1 MIRHIHLEFV
11 MKMSR
16 YILPSLA
23 TVMLSVFTAQA
34 ETYWVDG
41 ITFDEA
47 GNAIGWYD
55 ANKTPSYANG
65 DGGYEW
71 VGGDQGDVS
80 TCHAATAAN
89 LIAWWQNH
97 HKENIPQGVPT
108 AAQEIWNTYK
118 QHQIMDTSGQVSYS
132 FQWWLTGVQRPKN
145 DEEAALTRDGY
156 CGTNIGFESTDG
168 YYTPM
173 IKAFAKGEIDEISKK
188 DVGVSAELSRFFDH
202 ISYQQRG
209 EDGAS
214 VPMENTF
221 HLVCEDIMTAVAGGK
236 GVALE
241 LIGSSGS
248 HALTLWG
255 IETVLDA
262 NDKEIIYK
270 LWLTDSDDSKTQ
282 YGGITTPSLFY
293 VFVNANKDGN
303 MEIAKDGNPVWNDGY
318 LVYSEDS
325 DRGLNGFVVNGIT
338 TIDPTVSEAWNWS
351 LLVPEP
357 TTTTLSLLGLVA
369 LAARR
374 RRR

>member
-1 MIRHIHLEFV
+1 

-23 TVMLSVFTAQA
+23 PFMLSVFSAQA
-34 ETYWVDG
+34 EMYWVDG
-41 ITFDEA
+41 ITFDED
-47 GNAIGWYD
+47 GNVTGGWYD

-65 DGGYEW
+65 DNGRKW
-71 VGGDQGDVS
+71 VEGDQGDVS

-108 AAQEIWNTYK
+108 DAQEIWNTYK
-118 QHQIMDTSGQVSYS
+118 KHQISDTSGQVSYS
-132 FQWWLTGVQRPKN
+132 FQWWLTGVQRPIN
-145 DEEAALTRDGY
+145 AEEAALTRDGY
-156 CGTNIGFESTDG
+156 CGENIAFESTDG

-173 IKAFAKGEIDEISKK
+173 IKALANGEIDEISKK
-188 DVGVSAELSRFFDH
+188 DAGVSAELSKFFAH
-202 ISYQQRG
+202 TSYQQRG
-209 EDGAS
+209 ENGKS
-214 VPMENTF
+214 VLENTF
-221 HLVCEDIMTAVAGGK
+221 DDVCYDIKTAVAGGK

-241 LIGSSGS
+241 LVDGSSGS

-255 IETVLDA
+255 IETDA
-262 NDKEIIYK
+262 NNEITT

-282 YGGITTPSLFY
+282 YGGITAPSLFY
-293 VFVNANKDGN
+293 VNVYENGDGN
-303 MEIAKDGNPVWNDGY
+303 MEIAQHGKRVWNDDY
-318 LVYSEDS
+318 WYYDYFADS

-338 TIDPTVSEAWNWS
+338 TIDPSVSEKWNWS

-357 TTTTLSLLGLVA
+357 TTTTLSLLSLVA

>member
-1 MIRHIHLEFV
+1 MHSVFI

-16 YILPSLA
+16 YILPSFVTAL
-23 TVMLSVFTAQA
+23 LSVFTAQA
-34 ETYWVDG
+34 ATYWVDG
-41 ITFDEA
+41 LTFDEE
-47 GNAIGWYD
+47 GNVTGGWYD

-65 DGGYEW
+65 DDGRFW
-71 VGGDQGDVS
+71 VSGDQGDVS

-89 LIAWWQNH
+89 LIAWWQDH
-97 HKENIPQGVPT
+97 HKDDIPEGVPT
-108 AAQEIWNTYK
+108 DAQEIWNTYK
-118 QHQIMDTSGQVSYS
+118 QHQIKDTSGQVSYS

-145 DEEAALTRDGY
+145 AEEAALTRDGY
-156 CGTNIGFESTDG
+156 CGDNIGFESTDG

-173 IKAFAKGEIDEISKK
+173 IKDLANGQIDENSKK
-188 DVGVSAELSRFFDH
+188 DAGVSAELSKFFEH

-214 VPMENTF
+214 VPMVNTF
-221 HLVCEDIMTAVAGGK
+221 QLVCEDIMTAVADGK

-262 NDKEIIYK
+262 NDKEIIFK

-282 YGGITTPSLFY
+282 YGGITDPSLFH
-293 VFVNANKDGN
+293 VFVNKNKDGN
-303 MEIAKDGNPVWNDGY
+303 MEIAKDGGTDWKGDY
-318 LVYSEDS
+318 LPNS

-338 TIDPTVSEAWNWS
+338 TIDPSVSEAWNWS

-357 TTTTLSLLGLVA
+357 TTTTLSLLSLVA

>member
-1 MIRHIHLEFV
+1 
-11 MKMSR
+11 MKMKLTNTLKKSMSTAAWG
-16 YILPSLA
+16 ILCA
-23 TVMLSVFTAQA
+23 HVAQA

-47 GNAIGWYD
+47 GNVTGGWYD

-65 DGGYEW
+65 DDGDYW
-71 VGGDQGDVS
+71 VSGDQGDNS

-108 AAQEIWNTYK
+108 DAQEIWNTYK
-118 QHQIMDTSGQVSYS
+118 QHQIKDTSGQVSYS

-156 CGTNIGFESTDG
+156 CGSDIAFEATDG

-173 IKAFAKGEIDEISKK
+173 IKDFATGEIDEVSKK
-188 DVGVSAELSRFFDH
+188 DAGVSAELSEFFGH

-214 VPMENTF
+214 VSMVNTF
-221 HLVCEDIMTAVAGGK
+221 SLVCKDIMTAIVDGK

-241 LIGSSGS
+241 LIAGSGS

-262 NDKEIIYK
+262 NDEEIIYK
-270 LWLTDSDDSKTQ
+270 LWLTDSDDSRTR
-282 YGGITTPSLFY
+282 YGGITDPSLFY
-293 VFVNANKDGN
+293 VFVNENEDGN
-303 MEIAKDGNPVWNDGY
+303 MEIASHGETDFWTGNY
-318 LVYSEDS
+318 LADS

-338 TIDPTVSEAWNWS
+338 TIDPAVSEKWNWS
-351 LLVPEP
+351 VLVPEP
-357 TTTTLSLLGLVA
+357 TTTTLSLLSLVA

>member
-1 MIRHIHLEFV
+1 

-55 ANKTPSYANG
+55 ANKTPSYADG
-65 DGGYEW
+65 DDGRYW
-71 VGGDQGDVS
+71 VDDKIKGDVS

-89 LIAWWQNH
+89 LVAWWQNH
-97 HKENIPQGVPT
+97 HKENLPQGVPT
-108 AAQEIWNTYK
+108 NAQEIWNTYK

-145 DEEAALTRDGY
+145 AEEAALTRDGY
-156 CGTNIGFESTDG
+156 CGDNIGFESTDG

-173 IKAFAKGEIDEISKK
+173 IKAFANGKIDETSKK
-188 DVGVSAELSRFFDH
+188 DDGVSAELSKLIGH
-202 ISYQQRG
+202 ISYQERG
-209 EDGAS
+209 
-214 VPMENTF
+214 VLENTF
-221 HLVCEDIMTAVAGGK
+221 DLVCEDIITAVAGGK

-241 LIGSSGS
+241 LIASSGS

-255 IETVLDA
+255 IETVLDE
-262 NDKEIIYK
+262 NNKEIIYK
-270 LWLTDSDDSKTQ
+270 LWLTDSDDSKKQ
-282 YGGITTPSLFY
+282 YGGITTPSLFH
-293 VFVNANKDGN
+293 VFVNENKDGN
-303 MEIAKDGNPVWNDGY
+303 MEIDGHGETDQNGDY
-318 LVYSEDS
+318 LANS
-325 DRGLNGFVVNGIT
+325 DRGLNGFVVNGIY

>member
-1 MIRHIHLEFV
+1 
-11 MKMSR
+11 
-16 YILPSLA
+16 
-23 TVMLSVFTAQA
+23 MLSVFTAQA
-34 ETYWVDG
+34 ETFWVDG

-47 GNAIGWYD
+47 GNVTGGWYD
-55 ANKTPSYANG
+55 ANKTPSYANRDAGRFWDEDEIKG
-65 DGGYEW
+65 DK
-71 VGGDQGDVS
+71 S

-108 AAQEIWNTYK
+108 DAQEIWNTYK
-118 QHQIMDTSGQVSYS
+118 QHQISDTSGQVSYS

-156 CGTNIGFESTDG
+156 CGNNIGFKATDG

-173 IKAFAKGEIDEISKK
+173 IKAFANGQIDESSNA
-188 DVGVSAELSRFFDH
+188 DAGVSAELSKLFYYT
-202 ISYQQRG
+202 SYQQR
-209 EDGAS
+209 DGNGKN
-214 VPMENTF
+214 VLENTF
-221 HLVCEDIMTAVAGGK
+221 DAVCTDIMNAVTGGK

-241 LIGSSGS
+241 LVDGSAS

-255 IETVLDA
+255 IETDA
-262 NDKEIIYK
+262 NNKISK

-282 YGGITTPSLFY
+282 YGGITAPSLFY
-293 VFVNANKDGN
+293 VSVSENRDGN
-303 MEIAKDGNPVWNDGY
+303 MEIDQHGKRVWNDDY
-318 LVYSEDS
+318 EYYDYFADS

-338 TIDPTVSEAWNWS
+338 TIDPSVSEKWNWS

-357 TTTTLSLLGLVA
+357 TTTTLSLLSLVA

>member
-1 MIRHIHLEFV
+1 

-41 ITFDEA
+41 ITFNEA
-47 GNAIGWYD
+47 GEATGGWYD
-55 ANKTPSYANG
+55 ANKTPSSANG
-65 DGGYEW
+65 DNGRYW
-71 VGGDQGDVS
+71 VTGAQGDES

-108 AAQEIWNTYK
+108 EAQEIWNTYK
-118 QHQIMDTSGQVSYS
+118 KHQIMDTSGQVSYS

-156 CGTNIGFESTDG
+156 CGKDIGYESTDG

-173 IKAFAKGEIDEISKK
+173 IKEFATGQIDEISKA
-188 DVGVSAELSRFFDH
+188 DAGVSAMLSEFLDH
-202 ISYQQRG
+202 TSYQQRN
-209 EDGAS
+209 EDGKS
-214 VPMENTF
+214 VLENTF
-221 HLVCEDIMTAVAGGK
+221 KDVCTDIMNAVTGGK

-241 LIGSSGS
+241 LVDGSAS

-255 IETVLDA
+255 IETDA
-262 NDKEIIYK
+262 NNEIFK

-282 YGGITTPSLFY
+282 YGGITAPDLFY
-293 VFVNANKDGN
+293 VYVEENKKGN
-303 MEIAKDGNPVWNDGY
+303 MEITLHGDRAWNDDY
-318 LVYSEDS
+318 RYYDYSEES

-338 TIDPTVSEAWNWS
+338 TIDPNVSKNWTWS
-351 LLVPEP
+351 LMVPEP

-374 RRR
+374 RR

>member
-1 MIRHIHLEFV
+1 M
-11 MKMSR
+11 
-16 YILPSLA
+16 
-23 TVMLSVFTAQA
+23 
-34 ETYWVDG
+34 
-41 ITFDEA
+41 
-47 GNAIGWYD
+47 
-55 ANKTPSYANG
+55 
-65 DGGYEW
+65 
-71 VGGDQGDVS
+71 
-80 TCHAATAAN
+80 
-89 LIAWWQNH
+89 
-97 HKENIPQGVPT
+97 PT
-108 AAQEIWNTYK
+108 DAQEIWNTYK

-156 CGTNIGFESTDG
+156 CGDNIGFESTDG

-173 IKAFAKGEIDEISKK
+173 IKDFANGQIDENSKK
-188 DVGVSAELSRFFDH
+188 DAGVSAELSKFFNH

-221 HLVCEDIMTAVAGGK
+221 HLVCADIMTAVSEGK

-241 LIGSSGS
+241 LIAGSGS

-282 YGGITTPSLFY
+282 YGGITDPSLFY
-293 VFVNANKDGN
+293 VFVNANGDGN
-303 MEIAKDGNPVWNDGY
+303 MEIAEHGGTDRNGDY
-318 LVYSEDS
+318 LADS

>member
-1 MIRHIHLEFV
+1 

-34 ETYWVDG
+34 ETYKSYWVDG
-41 ITFDEA
+41 ITFDED
-47 GNAIGWYD
+47 GNVTGGWYD
-55 ANKTPSYANG
+55 ANKTPSDDGYSWASDSEKG
-65 DGGYEW
+65 DNA
-71 VGGDQGDVS
+71 

-108 AAQEIWNTYK
+108 DAQEIWNTYK
-118 QHQIMDTSGQVSYS
+118 QHQIKDTSGQVSYS
-132 FQWWLTGVQRPKN
+132 FQWWLTGVQRPEN
-145 DEEAALTRDGY
+145 AEEAALTRDGY
-156 CGTNIGFESTDG
+156 CGGDTAFESTDG

-173 IKAFAKGEIDEISKK
+173 IKAFANGQIDETSKK
-188 DVGVSAELSRFFDH
+188 DAGVSAELSKFFDH
-202 ISYQQRG
+202 ISYQQRDENG
-209 EDGAS
+209 ES
-214 VPMENTF
+214 VLENTF
-221 HLVCEDIMTAVAGGK
+221 HKVCLDIKTAVAGGK

-241 LIGSSGS
+241 LVASSG

-255 IETVLDA
+255 IETELDA
-262 NDKEIIYK
+262 EGKEIIST

-282 YGGITTPSLFY
+282 YGGITDPSLFY
-293 VFVNANKDGN
+293 VFVNENKDGN
-303 MEIAKDGNPVWNDGY
+303 MEIANHGKADY
-318 LVYSEDS
+318 LADS

-338 TIDPTVSEAWNWS
+338 TIDPSVSETWNWS

-357 TTTTLSLLGLVA
+357 TTTTLSLLSLVA

>member
-1 MIRHIHLEFV
+1 

-34 ETYWVDG
+34 ETETKTYWVDG
-41 ITFDEA
+41 ITVDENGKA
-47 GNAIGWYD
+47 TDGWYD

-65 DGGYEW
+65 DGGYYW
-71 VGGDQGDVS
+71 VSGDQGDAS

-108 AAQEIWNTYK
+108 EAQEIWNTYK
-118 QHQIMDTSGQVSYS
+118 KHQIKDTSGQVSYS

-156 CGTNIGFESTDG
+156 CGDNIGFESTDG

-173 IKAFAKGEIDEISKK
+173 IKAFADGQIDENSKK
-188 DVGVSAELSRFFDH
+188 DAGVSAELSEFFEH

-221 HLVCEDIMTAVAGGK
+221 DLVCENIITAVSEGK

-255 IETVLDA
+255 IETVLDG
-262 NDKEIIYK
+262 NDEIIYK

-282 YGGITTPSLFY
+282 YGGITDPSLFH
-293 VFVNANKDGN
+293 VFVNKNKDGN
-303 MEIAKDGNPVWNDGY
+303 MEIAPHGGSAWNGDRNCY
-318 LVYSEDS
+318 EYPKDS

-338 TIDPTVSEAWNWS
+338 TIAPSVSEKWNWS

-357 TTTTLSLLGLVA
+357 TTTTLSLLSLVA

>member
-1 MIRHIHLEFV
+1 

-23 TVMLSVFTAQA
+23 TVILSVFTAQA

-47 GNAIGWYD
+47 GNVTGGWYD

-65 DGGYEW
+65 DDGYYWDEDKIT
-71 VGGDQGDVS
+71 GDTS

-89 LIAWWQNH
+89 LVAWWQNH
-97 HKENIPQGVPT
+97 HKDNIPEGVPT
-108 AAQEIWNTYK
+108 DAQEIWNTYK
-118 QHQIMDTSGQVSYS
+118 QHQIKDTSGQVSYS
-132 FQWWLTGVQRPKN
+132 FQWWLTGVQRPTN

-156 CGTNIGFESTDG
+156 CGNDIGYEATDG

-173 IKAFAKGEIDEISKK
+173 IKALANGQIDENSKK
-188 DVGVSAELSRFFDH
+188 DDGVSTELNEFFGH
-202 ISYQQRG
+202 ISYQQRS
-209 EDGAS
+209 EDGTS
-214 VPMENTF
+214 VPMVDTF
-221 HLVCEDIMTAVAGGK
+221 DVVCKNIMTAVADDK

-241 LIGSSGS
+241 LVLGSSS

-255 IETVLDA
+255 IETTLDA
-262 NDKEIIYK
+262 YDKEIIYK
-270 LWLTDSDDSKTQ
+270 LWLTDSDDSKKQ
-282 YGGITTPSLFY
+282 YGGITDPSLFY
-293 VFVNANKDGN
+293 VFVNKNNDGN
-303 MEIAKDGNPVWNDGY
+303 MEIASHGKIDQNGDY
-318 LVYSEDS
+318 LADS

-338 TIDPTVSEAWNWS
+338 TIDPSVSEDWNWS

-357 TTTTLSLLGLVA
+357 TTTTLSLLSLVA

>member
-1 MIRHIHLEFV
+1 

-47 GNAIGWYD
+47 GNVTGWYD

-65 DGGYEW
+65 DDGRLW
-71 VGGDQGDVS
+71 VDDEIKGDKS

-89 LIAWWQNH
+89 LIAWWQDH
-97 HKENIPQGVPT
+97 HKDDIPQGVPT
-108 AAQEIWNTYK
+108 DAQEIWNTYK
-118 QHQIMDTSGQVSYS
+118 KHQIKDTAGQVSYS

-156 CGTNIGFESTDG
+156 CGDDIGFESTDG

-173 IKAFAKGEIDEISKK
+173 IKDLANGQIDENSKK
-188 DVGVSAELSRFFDH
+188 DAGVSAELSKFFDH
-202 ISYQQRG
+202 ISYQERG
-209 EDGAS
+209 
-214 VPMENTF
+214 VLENTF
-221 HLVCEDIMTAVAGGK
+221 QLVCEDIMTAVADGK

-282 YGGITTPSLFY
+282 YGGITDPSLFY
-293 VFVNANKDGN
+293 VLVNENGDGN
-303 MEIAKDGNPVWNDGY
+303 MEIAKHGNTDYWSGDY
-318 LVYSEDS
+318 LADS

-338 TIDPTVSEAWNWS
+338 TIDPSVSEAWNWS